1 MKIDLARTTENYK
14 YEIQTNSWGILIIY
28 GRRIKFDNYF
38 RLEITKQFK
47 LLSRVLSRNDYFDRN
62 EILLN
67 YKLLIL
73 LVGTIGFEPTTP
85 CPPDKCATKLRYAP
99 TYLKDFNTT
108 IKIKHYSI

>member
-1 MKIDLARTTENYK
+1 MKIDLVITTENDK
-14 YEIQTNSWGILIIY
+14 HEIQTNSCGILIIY
-28 GRRIKFDNYF
+28 GRSIKFDNHF

-47 LLSRVLSRNDYFDRN
+47 LLSRVLSRNGYFDLN

-99 TYLKDFNTT
+99 TYLLDFNTT
-108 IKIKHYSI
+108 IEIKHYSI